1 MDPLRKGQRWILDAF
16 IAQGGMDI
24 LHPEAA
30 AVFEEFGYNSTDF
43 KTVFSRIKS
52 TSQVPQA
59 WSSVAREIEGR
70 AAYWKSRGART
81 AALGLYE
88 RAAVLYGRA
97 HYSFYG
103 DDPRRARYLDKLVA
117 MFQQVEELSLHP
129 VRRVVLPFEG
139 NHLHGVFEHGA
150 GTSKQPCVICVPGMD
165 LFKED
170 WHAVM
175 RQRIVP
181 RGWVGFSLDGPGQG
195 ESLTKGLKM
204 TMDNYE
210 RALSTVID
218 WLVQQPEVDPERIV
232 LIGSSMGS
240 WWGMRAAAAEPRLR
254 AVTGNMAHVGDRMVD
269 TAQPNFLA
277 NLAYM
282 TGISDYEEV
291 RQFSA
296 EMTLD
301 KIAPK
306 VKTPYLLVM
315 GESDELTTVES
326 TLATYE
332 RLGGAREFWLYERE
346 FHPIGPAS
354 SEWLDASLDWL
365 GMALEGNF
373 DATYRR
379 QVVISKTGQY
389 TEGSAEPAWW
399 NP

>member
-30 AVFEEFGYNSTDF
+30 PIFEEFGYNSTDF

-59 WSSVAREIEGR
+59 WASVAQEVEGR
-70 AAYWKSRGART
+70 ASYWKSRSAKT

-88 RAAVLYGRA
+88 RAAVLYGRT
-97 HYSFYG
+97 HYSFFG
-103 DDPRRARYLDKLVA
+103 DDPRRVRYMHKLIST
-117 MFQQVEELSLHP
+117 FNQVEELSLHP

-139 NHLHGVFEHGA
+139 SQLHGVFEHGNH
-150 GTSKQPCVICVPGMD
+150 TKKQPCVICLPGMD

-175 RQRIVP
+175 RHRIVP

-204 TMDNYE
+204 SMDNYE
-210 RALSTVID
+210 RAISTVID

-240 WWGMRAAAAEPRLR
+240 WWGLRAASADPRLK

-269 TAQPNFLA
+269 SAQPNFLV

-282 TGISDYEEV
+282 TGIADYEAV
-291 RQFSA
+291 RKFSD
-296 EMTLD
+296 EMTLN

-306 VKTPYLLVM
+306 VKTPYLMVM

-326 TLATYE
+326 TLAIYE
-332 RLGGAREFWLYERE
+332 RLGGPKELWLYERE

-354 SEWLDASLDWL
+354 AEWMDASLDWL
-365 GMALEGNF
+365 GNALEGKF
-373 DATYRR
+373 QGSYQR

-389 TEGSAEPAWW
+389 TEGSGEPAWW

>member
-59 WSSVAREIEGR
+59 WSSVAREVEGR

-88 RAAVLYGRA
+88 RAAVLYGRT

-103 DDPRRARYLDKLVA
+103 DDPRRARYLAKLVA

-139 NHLHGVFEHGA
+139 SHLHGVFEHGA
-150 GTSKQPCVICVPGMD
+150 GTKKQPCVICVPGMD

-240 WWGMRAAAAEPRLR
+240 WWGLRAAAAEPRLR

-282 TGISDYEEV
+282 TGISDYEAV
-291 RQFSA
+291 RRFSA

-301 KIAPK
+301 KVAPK

-332 RLGGAREFWLYERE
+332 RLGGAKELWLYERE

-365 GMALEGNF
+365 GLALEGAF
-373 DATYRR
+373 DASYRR